1 MATFVI
7 SVVIAIDNIFEILRK
22 NTISLKKKNDF
33 SEKNDKIT
41 NKINIFTIKARSFR

>member
-22 NTISLKKKNDF
+22 NTISLKKRM
-33 SEKNDKIT
+33 
-41 NKINIFTIKARSFR
+41 IFLRKMTKSPIK